1 MTGLNA
7 FNFNNTNQNNP
18 LMDILRQ
25 YIPQQQAPIAE
36 QIHEPMRST
45 NGFNVYEITAK
56 SDIEYI
62 EQDKSGR
69 MQVYVCPNEK
79 RIYTSRYNHVKKEPD
94 YKAYI
99 EEEEV
104 KLFQK
109 PDTSAEMSQIAEALV
124 AVVNQLTSMRN
135 EIQEIK
141 NAEPKEIIKEIPVE
155 VIKEVIK
162 EVPVEITGK
171 AVRDANGRFIKKGG
185 KQ

>member
-1 MTGLNA
+1 MN
-7 FNFNNTNQNNP
+7 NFGFTPSGFSNNNYNNDNP
-18 LMDILRQ
+18 LMDYLKQ
-25 YIPQQQAPIAE
+25 LVKQPQENAQTASESQ
-36 QIHEPMRST
+36 RT
-45 NGFNVYEITAK
+45 NNVGVSVFEINSK

-94 YKAYI
+94 YKVYI

-124 AVVNQLTSMRN
+124 AVVNRLETMDN
-135 EIQEIK
+135 AINEIK
-141 NAEPKEIIKEIPVE
+141 NIKPIEI
-155 VIKEVIK
+155 IK
-162 EVPVEITGK
+162 EVPVEIIKEVPKTEK
-171 AVRDANGRFIKKGG
+171 TNRKPNGQFKKKGES
-185 KQ
+185 